1 MRDFNRFSKILWRFW
16 PCFFALRHLDTSERD
31 FIGKQPKKF
40 LGKGS
45 RTARKGKER
54 VGLKLNGKGSGEM
67 PPERI
72 HTGEQFPFF
81 RRGVS
86 ARCGEGGADPPG
98 RKKFWGGGKYQDFP
112 KPGRTRRGGGFS
124 NQRKNSGG
132 RRRRGPARTAE
143 KSEGGGGKIGPERGK
158 ARGKTRAPE
167 RPARTGGRKKIL
179 KRRRPRKEGKLRPRF
194 RFNTIGE
201 KRRGRGRTGHVK
213 KS

>member
-31 FIGKQPKKF
+31 FIGDQPKKF
-40 LGKGS
+40 REGEPDRTEGEGES
-45 RTARKGKER
+45 RTETEWEGKRRNAPGKNTYGGTVPVLSER
-54 VGLKLNGKGSGEM
+54 SFWPMKK
-67 PPERI
+67 
-72 HTGEQFPFF
+72 
-81 RRGVS
+81 RRG
-86 ARCGEGGADPPG
+86 PPG
-98 RKKFWGGGKYQDFP
+98 RKKIWGGGKYQDFP

-124 NQRKNSGG
+124 NQRKNPGG

-143 KSEGGGGKIGPERGK
+143 KSEGRGGKIGPERGK

-179 KRRRPRKEGKLRPRF
+179 KRRRPRKAGKIRPRF
-194 RFNTIGE
+194 RFNTSGE
-201 KRRGRGRTGHVK
+201 KRRGRGRKGHVK